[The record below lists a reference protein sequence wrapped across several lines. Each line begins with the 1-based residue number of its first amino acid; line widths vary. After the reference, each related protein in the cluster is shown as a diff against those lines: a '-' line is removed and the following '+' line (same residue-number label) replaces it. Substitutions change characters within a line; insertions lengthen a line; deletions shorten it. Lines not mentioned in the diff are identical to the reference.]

1 MKTLV
6 FGFPSS
12 AGIKF
17 PTGELSKYVEMK
29 IIVICNI

>member
-12 AGIKF
+12 AGIKY
-17 PTGELSKYVEMK
+17 PTGELNKYVKMK
-29 IIVICNI
+29 IINICNM

>member
-12 AGIKF
+12 AGIKY
-17 PTGELSKYVEMK
+17 PTGELSKYVEMQK
-29 IIVICNI
+29 INIFSM